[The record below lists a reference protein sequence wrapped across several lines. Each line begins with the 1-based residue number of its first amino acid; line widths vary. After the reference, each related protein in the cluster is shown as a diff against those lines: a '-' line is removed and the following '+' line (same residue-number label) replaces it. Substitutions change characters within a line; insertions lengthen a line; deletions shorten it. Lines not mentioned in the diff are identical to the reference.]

1 VFNIPATAK
10 AWIGAFGSL
19 ASALAGVAADDV
31 FDVTTETGVV
41 IAAVMAAFTAVG
53 VWGVPNQDA

>member
-1 VFNIPATAK
+1 
-10 AWIGAFGSL
+10 
-19 ASALAGVAADDV
+19 V